1 MAIDKAG
8 YLGIAL
14 YILGFGLSELL
25 HLPAMVFVV
34 AGVLCWGHFKGWL
47 LALVMA
53 PLSCALSFLVVRKI
67 GGQVLADSQ
76 WSFVQKLMAKLDE
89 YPVRTVLTL
98 RLCFFLAP
106 AINYVLAL
114 SSVSFRNF
122 FIGTAAGLAGPL
134 TVAVFF
140 IDRLIEYMGWSKAQ
154 NAEIGQALHGPGQLP
169 PFPHPRTQTQNT
181 PTTSTTTTPSLVQAA
196 QTPACR
202 LHGKRRRRHRP
213 QDARYQALASGR
225 AWAWAV
231 GWRIPGWTDATPSPT
246 RTKAAKGWSGW
257 IHCEALVAAART

>member
-1 MAIDKAG
+1 MENTSQVHKAIDKAG

-47 LALVMA
+47 LALIMA
-53 PLSCALSFLVVRKI
+53 PLSCCLSFLVVRKI

-89 YPVRTVLTL
+89 YPVRTVVTL

-114 SSVSFRNF
+114 SSVPPS
-122 FIGTAAGLAGPL
+122 IHSS
-134 TVAVFF
+134 
-140 IDRLIEYMGWSKAQ
+140 RLKPMINILSIGWSVC
-154 NAEIGQALHGPGQLP
+154 LLFYL
-169 PFPHPRTQTQNT
+169 FPIFYYKCFNPR
-181 PTTSTTTTPSLVQAA
+181 PT
-196 QTPACR
+196 
-202 LHGKRRRRHRP
+202 
-213 QDARYQALASGR
+213 
-225 AWAWAV
+225 
-231 GWRIPGWTDATPSPT
+231 
-246 RTKAAKGWSGW
+246 
-257 IHCEALVAAART
+257 

>member
-1 MAIDKAG
+1 MVVVSPRRRRSDAARVVRGSRWLTHRPVPSRRLRHDPRKNTSQVHKAIDKAG

-47 LALVMA
+47 LALIMA
-53 PLSCALSFLVVRKI
+53 PLSCCLSFLVVRKI

-89 YPVRTVLTL
+89 YPVRTVVTL

-114 SSVSFRNF
+114 SSISFKNF
-122 FIGTAAGLAGPL
+122 FVGTAAGLAGPL
-134 TVAVFF
+134 TIAVFF
-140 IDRLIEYMGWSKAQ
+140 IDRLIEYMGWSKVQ
-154 NAEIGQALHGPGQLP
+154 NAEIGAALHELGDEFEFGAMGG
-169 PFPHPRTQTQNT
+169 R
-181 PTTSTTTTPSLVQAA
+181 
-196 QTPACR
+196 
-202 LHGKRRRRHRP
+202 HGRG
-213 QDARYQALASGR
+213 AFF
-225 AWAWAV
+225 
-231 GWRIPGWTDATPSPT
+231 
-246 RTKAAKGWSGW
+246 
-257 IHCEALVAAART
+257 